1 MDKLMRFYKISS
13 AEILMLKTKAQEKLK
28 EQSGQLL
35 VDHAGWVAVIV
46 LIIGV
51 VIVFTLPTL
60 KNDVLPAI
68 KQKVMNLFTYNG

>member
-1 MDKLMRFYKISS
+1 MRFYKISS